1 MSSTRNTEDYSSN
14 WETPT
19 WVVRRL
25 LEEVQLTPGT
35 WLEPGAGNGQIIS
48 ALYEDQP
55 KAYHVTAV
63 ENRPECK
70 ANLQAY
76 PNVAQVFID
85 DFLTWNARDAY
96 VKQRVT
102 GPHTEGSY
110 FTGAILNPAFPI
122 TMEVL
127 SKCLT
132 ICDEVH
138 MLQRLN
144 WLGCGANNGKNDFLQ
159 GFMPDVASIPDR
171 IQFMLNGHFPRHPP
185 GAVDAKGNSIA
196 GRKMGGDSIDYCWYS
211 WGPKHT
217 RFRRKGQIYTLATTS
232 LEERLAG

>member
-1 MSSTRNTEDYSSN
+1 MSSTKRGDEYNSN
-14 WETPT
+14 YETPT

-25 LEEVQLTPGT
+25 LEAVQLTPGT
-35 WLEPGAGNGQIIS
+35 WLEPGAGNGQIIQ

-55 KAYHVTAV
+55 KAYQFTAI

-70 ANLQAY
+70 DNLLAF
-76 PNVAQVFID
+76 PNVKQVFIE
-85 DFLTWNARDAY
+85 DFLTWNARDH
-96 VKQRVT
+96 KPRH
-102 GPHTEGSY
+102 PCSEHSY

-144 WLGCGANNGKNDFLQ
+144 WLGCGTNNGKNEFLQ
-159 GFMPDVASIPDR
+159 EFMPDVAAIPDR
-171 IQFMLNGHFPRHPP
+171 IQFMLNGRFPRHPE
-185 GAVDAKGNSIA
+185 GAVDNKGNSIA

-211 WGPKHT
+211 WKEKSG
-217 RFRRKGQIYTLATTS
+217 RFRSKGQIFTLAATS